1 MGCALKEKMGQAIMQ
16 MLEKH
21 VELVKGEN
29 SQYENS
35 DEFLV
40 WMWAGVNQTSVQQAS
55 KELDDVGYDVPSG
68 DTILTTMSKQ
78 PYEMLENGFDKIFED
93 LIAKAKKKQLF
104 DKPVTLAID
113 YTDIE
118 WYGEDLPFI
127 VKSKSKNGTDKF
139 IRFATIAVVE
149 DGKRFT
155 LKVVPV
161 TPLSIKRKVIKELIE
176 FAQELVDIE
185 VILFDRGFYTNK
197 VIETVKSL
205 KESFIMPVKK
215 QGKAKEKMKESYL
228 NGPLEYEMSKGAKYT
243 MMTVKDKQKDKLLP
257 YATNLDDKPINVH
270 KFYKSRFGI
279 ETQYRVKNRF
289 MGKTCSK
296 EYRVR
301 YTFFVLAV
309 CLYNLWVLFNISE
322 RGKKGLNPDKVPI
335 KVDDL
340 KHMCRKI
347 VYGKAPSD
355 SKMAKKISESID
367 WL

>member
-1 MGCALKEKMGQAIMQ
+1 MGCVPKEKIGQAIMGA
-16 MLEKH
+16 LEQH
-21 VELVKGEN
+21 VELVKGKN
-29 SQYENS
+29 SEYENS

-40 WMWAGVNQTSVQQAS
+40 WVWAGVNQVSVQQAS
-55 KELDDVGYDVPSG
+55 RDLEDLGYDVPSG
-68 DTILTTMSKQ
+68 DTILTTMSNQ
-78 PYEMLENGFDKIFED
+78 PYDILEKGFDKIFED
-93 LIAKAKKKQLF
+93 LIAKAKEKQLF

-118 WYGEDLPFI
+118 WYGDELPFI
-127 VKSKSKNGTDKF
+127 IKSKSKNGTNKF

-155 LKVVPV
+155 LKVLPV
-161 TPLSIKRKVIKELIE
+161 TPLSTKEKVVEELIE

-197 VIETVKSL
+197 VVEMVKNL

-215 QGKAKEKMKESYL
+215 QGKAKEKMKDSYL

-243 MMTVKDKQKDKLLP
+243 MMTIKDKQKDKLLP

-279 ETQYRVKNRF
+279 ETQYRVKNKF
-289 MGKTCSK
+289 MGRTCSK
-296 EYRVR
+296 KYKIR

-309 CLYNLWVLFNISE
+309 CLYNMWILINISE

-335 KVDDL
+335 RVDDL

-347 VYGKAPSD
+347 VYLKSPSS
-355 SKMAKKISESID
+355 SKMSQKPSETTG
-367 WL
+367 LF